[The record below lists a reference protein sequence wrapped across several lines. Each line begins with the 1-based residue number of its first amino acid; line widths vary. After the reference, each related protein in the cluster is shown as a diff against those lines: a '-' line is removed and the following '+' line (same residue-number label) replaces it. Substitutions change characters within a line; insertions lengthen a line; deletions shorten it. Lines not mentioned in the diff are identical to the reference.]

1 MYAIYVLEE
10 VENTPVQYDDKK
22 VPSAINLEA
31 IYMTEVQ

>member
-10 VENTPVQYDDKK
+10 VENTPVQYDAKI

-31 IYMTEVQ
+31 KYLTEVQ